1 MGRGALTRD
10 AGSWKTQRL
19 KKNKGH
25 GGWFNVLLFSTAAVG
40 GKAGGGKKQ
49 KKKKRSFSIHF
60 AIDRYEQGGITQ
72 LMVCLP
78 ETDNPSRGNQLS
90 FIHTA

>member
-1 MGRGALTRD
+1 MVGDLM
-10 AGSWKTQRL
+10 SYYSLPQRL
-19 KKNKGH
+19 AVKREEEKNK
-25 GGWFNVLLFSTAAVG
+25 
-40 GKAGGGKKQ
+40 